1 MSTGPAMD
9 DRVSRTPRA
18 LALLALK
25 VGVSVALFAWAFG
38 RVSWDQIGTVL
49 GHATPAWVT
58 AAVVLLLVS
67 HLLASYQWSRL
78 LRTAQVALPFWK
90 VAAYYHV
97 GLFFNNFLPAN
108 VGGDLARTLDVA
120 RSGSS
125 RATALST
132 VLLDRLINTVALG
145 GVAVVSTFPAI
156 DHFHLAAAYGGV
168 VAFFAAAVLMLRAV
182 LEPRVLGA
190 FERVLSVVGLARFAP
205 HLDALSARL
214 VLFRGRRRLL
224 LELFCVALVVQVLRI
239 GVHVLFARAL
249 GLHVHTAYFF
259 LFVPLLA
266 VIVSLPISL
275 NGIGVREGAGIVLF
289 GLVGLDRGSAF
300 ALQFGTYLIAVG
312 VSLIGGLVFLL
323 RIPRRRMQAREARRS
338 SE

>member
-1 MSTGPAMD
+1 MSA
-9 DRVSRTPRA
+9 VASPRA
-18 LALLALK
+18 IALFSLK
-25 VGVSVALFAWAFG
+25 ILVSVLLFAWAF
-38 RVSWDQIGTVL
+38 RRMSWDSIGPVL
-49 GHATPAWVT
+49 GHANQSGVF
-58 AAVVLLLVS
+58 AAVLVLLTS

-78 LRTAQVALPFWK
+78 LDTAGVRLPFYK

-125 RATALST
+125 RTTALST
-132 VLLDRLINTVALG
+132 VLLDRLIAMVALG
-145 GVAVVSTFPAI
+145 GVAAVSTIPAI
-156 DHFHLAAAYGGV
+156 DDYNLAAAYGGV
-168 VAFFAAAVLMLRAV
+168 LAFFLAAVFSLRAV
-182 LEPRVLGA
+182 LEPRVLAG
-190 FERVLSVVGLARFAP
+190 FERMLTAVGLSR
-205 HLDALSARL
+205 LSPTLNELSTSLAI
-214 VLFRGRRRLL
+214 FRGKRRLL
-224 LELFCVALVVQVLRI
+224 LELLCVALVVQILRI

-249 GLHVHTAYFF
+249 GLQIPTAYFF

-275 NGIGVREGAGIVLF
+275 NGIGVREGAGILLF
-289 GLVGLDRGSAF
+289 GLVGLDRASAF

-312 VSLIGGLVFLL
+312 VSLIGGLVFLV
-323 RIPRRRMQAREARRS
+323 RIPSRRAKARNPRRS